1 MQKIVNA
8 AWKNPTNTLS
18 SCRTFAKY
26 FVCQQLVMMFTVKS
40 NVLMIQ
46 LKLIFCHFVIFKK
59 SKNSRIIIFVLNY
72 LNIVRH
78 GNLQLVNMK
87 FSNADSS
94 NRMFCVS
101 IIHCPFSPAV
111 SLFFFVSIFGLRWIN
126 HKSYFVPIETKEK
139 KKFCF
144 VKCTRK

>member
-111 SLFFFVSIFGLRWIN
+111 SLFFFCFNFWFAVNQPQKLLCFNWNER
-126 HKSYFVPIETKEK
+126 KEEIL
-139 KKFCF
+139 F
-144 VKCTRK
+144 R